1 MLFRELMQVK
11 KIIFC
16 ILSVAAISTFL
27 HLTGLD
33 DRIFRDVISLKHMKK
48 SGRQDIWLND
58 YFLAKNQSISCL
70 EKNLSGIT
78 YSRQSKTLFIVTNRP
93 PMVYN
98 IDKSGRC
105 LRKIFLIGFHDIEGI
120 VHLGG
125 NRFAIVEE
133 KEHSINIVEISD
145 NTTTIDRTEVI
156 NSLQVDMNKPNS
168 KGFEG
173 IAYDE
178 VKQRI
183 YVVNEKRPK
192 QLIAID
198 GLVNKC
204 EKIRIKIDLRLLP
217 RYLFMDDLSGLHFDT
232 KSRHLLFV
240 SDESNL
246 VAEGSLDG
254 EVISYMELEKGYIGL
269 IDDVPQAEG
278 ITMDDD
284 GNIYIVGEPNL
295 FYQYVRKN

>member
-11 KIIFC
+11 KILFC
-16 ILSVAAISTFL
+16 ILSLAALSTIL

-33 DRIFRDVISLKHMKK
+33 DRIFRALISLNQKETFV
-48 SGRQDIWLND
+48 RQVIWLND
-58 YFLAKNQSISCL
+58 YILAKNQRISCL
-70 EKNLSGIT
+70 EDELSGIT
-78 YSRQSKTLFIVTNRP
+78 YSSQTKTLFIVTDDP
-93 PMVYN
+93 PKIYN

-105 LRKIFLIGFHDIEGI
+105 LREIFLRGFHDTEGI

-133 KEHSINIVEISD
+133 EENIIKVVEISD
-145 NTTTIDRTEVI
+145 TTTIIDRTEVI
-156 NSLQVDMNKPNS
+156 NSLQMVMKNPDT

-173 IAYDE
+173 VAYDE

-183 YVVNEKRPK
+183 YLVNEKRPK

-198 GLVNKC
+198 GLVNKG
-204 EKIRIKIDLRLLP
+204 EKIRIKIDHRLLP

-232 KSRHLLFV
+232 KSRHLLFL
-240 SDESNL
+240 SHESNL

-254 EVISYMELEKGYIGL
+254 EVVSYMELKKGYSGL
-269 IDDVPQAEG
+269 KNDVLKAEG

-295 FYQYVRKN
+295 FYQFVRKD

>member
-1 MLFRELMQVK
+1 MFFRGLMQVK

-16 ILSVAAISTFL
+16 ILSLAAISTFL

-33 DRIFRDVISLKHMKK
+33 DRIFRAVISLKHKNT
-48 SGRQDIWLND
+48 SGRQAIWLND
-58 YFLAKNQSISCL
+58 YILGKNQSISCL
-70 EKNLSGIT
+70 EDELSGIT
-78 YSRQSKTLFIVTNRP
+78 YSSHTKTLFIVTDNP
-93 PMVYN
+93 PKIYN

-105 LRKIFLIGFHDIEGI
+105 LREISLIGFDDTEGI

-125 NRFAIVEE
+125 KMFAIVEE
-133 KEHSINIVEISD
+133 DEHRINLFEISD
-145 NTTTIDRTEVI
+145 TTTTIDRAEVI
-156 NSLQVDMNKPNS
+156 NSLQIDMKKQDT

-183 YVVNEKRPK
+183 YLVNEKRPK

-198 GLVNKC
+198 GFVNKC
-204 EKIRIKIDLRLLP
+204 EKMRIKIDHRLLP
-217 RYLFMDDLSGLHFDT
+217 RYLFMDDLSGLHFDN
-232 KSRHLLFV
+232 KSRHLLFL
-240 SDESNL
+240 SHESNL

-254 EVISYMELEKGYIGL
+254 EVISYMELKKGYTGL
-269 IDDVPQAEG
+269 KDDVLKAEG
-278 ITMDDD
+278 ITMDND

>member
-1 MLFRELMQVK
+1 MQVK

-16 ILSVAAISTFL
+16 ILSLAAISTFL

-33 DRIFRDVISLKHMKK
+33 DRIFRAVISLKHMEK
-48 SGRQDIWLND
+48 SGRQEIWLND

-70 EKNLSGIT
+70 EDDLSGIT
-78 YSRQSKTLFIVTNRP
+78 YSNQTKTLFIITDDP
-93 PMVYN
+93 PKVYN

-105 LRKIFLIGFHDIEGI
+105 LREIFLKGFHNTEGI
-120 VHLGG
+120 VHLDG
-125 NRFAIVEE
+125 NRFVIVEE
-133 KEHSINIVEISD
+133 DEHSISLIEIND
-145 NTTTIDRTEVI
+145 TTTTIDRTEVI
-156 NSLQVDMNKPNS
+156 NSLQINMKKPDN

-183 YVVNEKRPK
+183 YLVNEKRPK

-198 GLVNKC
+198 GFVNKC
-204 EKIRIKIDLRLLP
+204 EKIRIKIDLRPLP

-232 KSRHLLFV
+232 KSRHLLFL
-240 SDESNL
+240 SHESNL

-254 EVISYMELEKGYIGL
+254 EVISYMELEKGYTGFK
-269 IDDVPQAEG
+269 DDAFKAEG